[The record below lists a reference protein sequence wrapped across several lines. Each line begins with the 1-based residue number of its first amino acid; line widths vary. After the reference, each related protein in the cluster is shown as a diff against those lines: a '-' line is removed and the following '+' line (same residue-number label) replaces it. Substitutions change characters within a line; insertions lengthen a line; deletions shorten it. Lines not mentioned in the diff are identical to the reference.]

1 MLGPDEDGPW
11 TAAVK
16 SLLVYAFAVGLVR
29 AGALRLIGRL
39 SSLDVL
45 VGFILGSLLSRGVT
59 GHASLE
65 DSAAASVVLVAAHW
79 VVATVTFRSER
90 WARWLKRP
98 PIMLIKDGS
107 CLWDNMRRARVSEGD
122 LLEGLRQHGL
132 DSASRVR
139 CAYLERNGEISAVRA
154 EEGA

>member
-1 MLGPDEDGPW
+1 M
-11 TAAVK
+11 K

-59 GHASLE
+59 GRSSLE
-65 DSAAASVVLVAAHW
+65 ETAAASAVLVAVHW
-79 VVATVTFRSER
+79 AVATLTYRSER

-98 PIMLIKDGS
+98 PIKLVEDGV
-107 CLWDNMRRARVSEGD
+107 CLRENMRRARVSEGD

-139 CAYLERNGEISAVRA
+139 CAYLERNGEISAVRSG
-154 EEGA
+154 EGSP